1 MDGITTEGNFGG
13 IEDILLSEVPKA
25 GGGIEGLL
33 MRFGQ
38 KLQDDL
44 IKSLDTKRI
53 NASGDLRQSIQAVPN
68 VQVSDG
74 IFTYKLTMLEYY
86 EDIDEGTKGSSLSQ
100 KDLYP
105 IMLNWVRTKKAFGG
119 LAKISENGL
128 KSFAWNT
135 AGKVSKF
142 GIKANNFFSDV
153 INDGRFN
160 KLQNDL
166 ADMGVSGFIL
176 NTK

>member
-44 IKSLDTKRI
+44 IKSLDTKKK
-53 NASGDLRQSIQAVPN
+53 NATGDLRQSIQAVPN
-68 VQVSDG
+68 VSVTDG
-74 IFTYKLTMLEYY
+74 IFTYKLILADYY
-86 EDIDEGTKGSSLSQ
+86 EYVDEGRKAGKQ
-100 KDLYP
+100 PPIKD
-105 IMLNWVRTKKAFGG
+105 IIKWVRVKAALGG
-119 LAKISENGL
+119 LDVTKNVEGVAFAIARKIG
-128 KSFAWNT
+128 
-135 AGKVSKF
+135 KF
-142 GIKANNFFSDV
+142 GIKPSNFFSDV
-153 INDGRFN
+153 VNDGRFN

-176 NTK
+176 NNK

>member
-1 MDGITTEGNFGG
+1 MDGVTVTNEGLDDSLF
-13 IEDILLSEVPKA
+13 SEVPKA

-44 IKSLDTKRI
+44 IKSLDTKKI
-53 NASGDLRQSIQAVPN
+53 NASGNLRQSIAAVPN

-86 EDIDEGTKGSSLSQ
+86 EDIDKGTKGSSFSQ

-142 GIKANNFFSDV
+142 GIKANNFFTKV
-153 INDGRFN
+153 IEDGRFQ
-160 KLQNDL
+160 KLQKDL
-166 ADMGVSGFIL
+166 EEMGVSGFFTSDI
-176 NTK
+176 K